1 MNQTF
6 KMTNGVELPAFFFG
20 VYQIPN
26 TTACEDAVNN
36 ALAAG
41 YRAIDTAASYGNEAA
56 VGRALPNCG
65 VARKDLFV
73 TSKLWVEDAS
83 EEIGRA
89 SCRERV

>member
-26 TTACEDAVNN
+26 ATACEDAVNN

-41 YRAIDTAASYGNEAA
+41 YRAIDSGALWPIAAS
-56 VGRALPNCG
+56 
-65 VARKDLFV
+65 
-73 TSKLWVEDAS
+73 
-83 EEIGRA
+83 
-89 SCRERV
+89 RERIFS